1 MNPWEIA
8 DAAARE
14 KAAARTA
21 DYVAAS
27 PAERAAMHLAMRRR
41 LWMSLFLSYLRENID
56 DGIIGVPAVAMALVC
71 AIGAPPLRSREKRQ
85 FVAHLH
91 ELGVPA
97 KTLAVFF
104 ASPPLARRKK
114 R

>member
-14 KAAARTA
+14 KAVARTA

-27 PAERAAMHLAMRRR
+27 PAERAVIHLAMRRR

-56 DGIIGVPAVAMALVC
+56 DGIVAAVAMALVC
-71 AIGAPPLRSREKRQ
+71 AIGAPPLRNREKRQ

-97 KTLAVFF
+97 KTLADFL
-104 ASPPLARRKK
+104 ASPPARKNK